1 MRKPIVAFFATVAV
15 ALAAA
20 AGQPDPVAAPIG
32 NEISAGWTGVCQ
44 HRS

>member
-1 MRKPIVAFFATVAV
+1 MSKPSVAFIATVAV

-20 AGQPDPVAAPIG
+20 ANQPDPLAPPIAK
-32 NEISAGWTGVCQ
+32 EISAGWTGICQ